1 VHTVATGFCFNLFLR
16 RIIMIHVIASI
27 KVREDALK
35 SFIDIFKTNV
45 PKVLQEK
52 GCLGY
57 APAKDLP
64 IGLPIQE
71 TDPCVITVIEKWESP
86 EALQAHL
93 AAPHMVEYQNKTK
106 DMVAGVSVKILEP
119 V

>member
-1 VHTVATGFCFNLFLR
+1 
-16 RIIMIHVIASI
+16 MIHVIASI
-27 KVREDALK
+27 TVKEDAFDA
-35 SFIDIFKTNV
+35 FIDILKTNV
-45 PKVLQEK
+45 PKVLKET

-64 IGLPIQE
+64 TGLPVQK
-71 TDPCVITVIEKWESP
+71 TDPGVITIIEKWESP

-93 AAPHMVEYQNKTK
+93 ASTHMLEYKQKTK
-106 DMVAGVSVKILEP
+106 DMVTGLSVKILAP

>member
-1 VHTVATGFCFNLFLR
+1 
-16 RIIMIHVIASI
+16 MIHVIASI
-27 KVREDALK
+27 RIREDAFNA
-35 SFIDIFKTNV
+35 FIDIFKTNV

-64 IGLPIQE
+64 TDLPIQE
-71 TDPCVITVIEKWESP
+71 TDPAVITVIEKWKSL
-86 EALQAHL
+86 EALNAHL
-93 AAPHMVEYQNKTK
+93 AAPHMVEYQKKTK
-106 DMVAGVSVKILEP
+106 DMVEGISVKILEP

>member
-1 VHTVATGFCFNLFLR
+1 
-16 RIIMIHVIASI
+16 MIHVIASI
-27 KVREDALK
+27 KVKEDSLDA
-35 SFIDIFKTNV
+35 FIDIFKANV
-45 PKVLQEK
+45 PHVLKEN

-64 IGLPIQE
+64 TGLPIQE
-71 TDPCVITVIEKWESP
+71 TDPAVITVIEAWESP

-93 AAPHMVEYQNKTK
+93 AAPHMVAYKTKTK
-106 DMVAGVSVKILEP
+106 DMVTAVSVKILAP